1 MSLGCPL
8 PPPCPVQPSSSSP
21 PASAQ
26 RRASAS
32 LSACAPLSAPPKS
45 WLKAGRESRRPWAQM
60 PPGGSCGNQPRSRAS
75 AKGRNCAFALG
86 ESTSD
91 LLVVFFFFF
100 FCPQTKPRERT
111 VWQLDC
117 KGKGRTAKGGEA
129 ARREKVR
136 RGEWGE
142 G

>member
-100 FCPQTKPRERT
+100 FVLKQSRGSEPCGSWIVRERE
-111 VWQLDC
+111 
-117 KGKGRTAKGGEA
+117 GP
-129 ARREKVR
+129 RREERR
-136 RGEWGE
+136 RGGRK
-142 G
+142 